1 MNVIVHQYER
11 MDGNRVLGTRLAEH
25 AAIVMAVDVVD
36 EDGATVHPAL
46 RDVHGD
52 AREFQAGTSWHAG
65 DRMEALPGSLMPWWV
80 GVPSAEGAIGCRD
93 VPVNCLRPLY

>member
-65 DRMEALPGSLMPWWV
+65 DRMEALPDSLM
-80 GVPSAEGAIGCRD
+80 S
-93 VPVNCLRPLY
+93 